1 MNSSL
6 QPADPP
12 PDEIKKS
19 DNETEKEPTPQTTVA
34 NTNQGKDMPPSLQN
48 NYVAHSKN
56 SEGENPN
63 IDMIT
68 TKTSEKAVNNIM
80 T

>member
-1 MNSSL
+1 
-6 QPADPP
+6 
-12 PDEIKKS
+12 
-19 DNETEKEPTPQTTVA
+19 
-34 NTNQGKDMPPSLQN
+34 MPPSLQN